1 MAEETLN
8 KMYLKETIRSDKVSQ
23 PRSLVFLTYSVVKA
37 LIKRKAKADFAERSV
52 SVWR

>member
-23 PRSLVFLTYSVVKA
+23 PRSLIFLTYSVVKA
-37 LIKRKAKADFAERSV
+37 LIKPKPDFAERSV